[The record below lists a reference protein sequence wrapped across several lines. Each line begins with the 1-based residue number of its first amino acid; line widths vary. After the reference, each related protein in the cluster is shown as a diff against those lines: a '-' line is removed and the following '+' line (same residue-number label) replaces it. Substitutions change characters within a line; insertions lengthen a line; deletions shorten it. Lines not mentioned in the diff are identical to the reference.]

1 MNLRQ
6 TLVTTI
12 ALFLFALP
20 TQAQLSNGLLAHW
33 TFNGHAN
40 DVSGN
45 NYHGTPTNVTYTP
58 GILNISNTAASFN
71 GMNSYISIPYQAS
84 MNLDSFSICAVV
96 KLHGYY
102 SGTCQANYILS
113 RAADHTPGH
122 YSLMFS
128 DNAYDTVDCYN
139 FDTSKQVFY
148 SGVST
153 KTRIYSLHPQF
164 QYSPTI
170 VTNRWYCVVT
180 TYANDTERVY
190 VDGNL
195 VSTGVL
201 PTGSLGTST
210 EGITIGSTRYG
221 KYIQYPYW
229 LNGEVDDLR
238 LYNRQLSD
246 IDATFYCEASYH
258 MNNTANNNYNRSY
271 TGNDTLTANTIEKTE
286 LVSNLKIYPNPA
298 SNTVNLVGAAQAAHV
313 EYYIQSG
320 MGQLVNKGSIEV
332 VSGAFRTTVNT
343 SELASGL
350 YIIKIVDGDR
360 FTNRKLTIQH

>member
-6 TLVTTI
+6 TVITTI
-12 ALFLFALP
+12 TLFLFALP
-20 TQAQLSNGLLAHW
+20 SHAQFSNGLIAHW
-33 TFNGHAN
+33 TFNGHVN

-45 NYHGTPTNVTYTP
+45 NYHGTPTNVSYTP

-71 GMNSYISIPYQAS
+71 GMNSYISVPYQAS

-102 SGTCQANYILS
+102 PSTCQANYILS
-113 RAADHTPGH
+113 RGADHTPGH
-122 YSLMFS
+122 YSLLFS

-139 FDTSKQVFY
+139 LDTSKHVFY

-153 KTRIYSLHPQF
+153 KTLNHSLHPQF

-170 VTNRWYCVVT
+170 VTDRWYCVVT

-238 LYNRQLSD
+238 LYNRQLSNTD
-246 IDATFYCEASYH
+246 VSLFCEAAYNSNFTTASS
-258 MNNTANNNYNRSY
+258 NNSIKTDLANN
-271 TGNDTLTANTIEKTE
+271 LKT
-286 LVSNLKIYPNPA
+286 YPNPA
-298 SNTVNLVGAAQAAHV
+298 SNTVNLLGAAESTHV
-313 EYYIQSG
+313 EYYLQNA

-332 VSGAFRTTVNT
+332 VAGVFRTTVNT
-343 SELASGL
+343 SDLASGL
-350 YIIKIVDGDR
+350 YVIKIVDGNR
-360 FTNRKLTIQH
+360 STNRKLTIQH